1 MQRLGALDSKA
12 NPVSSEPSGSDD
24 GSGRSS
30 NSCRAARIADA
41 VLRMAPAAK
50 IAMPALLV
58 AAFGFSNAA
67 MAQYNQPAVQPP
79 APPPDQQ
86 AVPNAALKPTI
97 TDNGPRAELYT
108 GLDVASHGWF
118 YQWLEG
124 TQAPFGS
131 TDSSG
136 FRVRLFGEAGQFHY
150 PLDNGKTERETMFE
164 GDFLIGY
171 AFEQEHLE
179 AEIYVGTAIIQ
190 GLLAIPDPENPVQ
203 GSAFGPK
210 VVGEFKWTDQGALVA
225 GEASYTTAFKSYS
238 AKVQLG
244 LEVFSKVYI
253 GPEFIVM
260 GDEMFNQWRVG
271 GHATIMRFDNLRF
284 GLGAGYAVDS
294 DNGPGLYG
302 SLRAGIAF

>member
-12 NPVSSEPSGSDD
+12 NSVSSEPSGSDD
-24 GSGRSS
+24 EYGRSS
-30 NSCRAARIADA
+30 NSCRPTRIADA
-41 VLRMAPAAK
+41 VLRPAPAAK
-50 IAMPALLV
+50 IALPVLIV
-58 AAFGFSNAA
+58 AAFAFSNAA
-67 MAQYNQPAVQPP
+67 MAQYSQPAAQPP
-79 APPPDQQ
+79 VQQ
-86 AVPNAALKPTI
+86 AAPNDALKPTI
-97 TDNGPRAELYT
+97 TDNGPRAELYG
-108 GLDVASHGWF
+108 GLDVASNGWF

-131 TDSSG
+131 TDNSG

-150 PLDNGKTERETMFE
+150 TLDNGKLERQTMFE
-164 GDFLIGY
+164 GAFLIGY

-190 GLLAIPDPENPVQ
+190 GLLAIPDPSNPVQ

-210 VVGEFKWTDQGALVA
+210 VEGEFKWTDQGALIA

-244 LEVFSKVYI
+244 VETFSKVYL
-253 GPEFIVM
+253 GPEFIVF
-260 GDEMFNQWRVG
+260 GDEMFRQWRVG
-271 GHATIMRFDNLRF
+271 AHATIMSFDNLRF
-284 GLGAGYAVDS
+284 GLGAGYENDS
-294 DNGPGLYG
+294 DNGPGMYG